1 MAAVIRMRLVDLLN
15 ILSFSEP
22 AKKPRERGAVVLSK
36 PKTQSKTV
44 QHQKTTCSRQLINEE
59 ELRVIQEFLMDG
71 NATRRDL
78 EFELNMS
85 GGMVLRRLEM
95 LRERGIVE
103 HLPEDLYGL
112 TEKATFRGALR

>member
-1 MAAVIRMRLVDLLN
+1 
-15 ILSFSEP
+15 
-22 AKKPRERGAVVLSK
+22 
-36 PKTQSKTV
+36 
-44 QHQKTTCSRQLINEE
+44 
-59 ELRVIQEFLMDG
+59 MDG

-103 HLPEDLYGL
+103 HLPEDQYGL

>member
-22 AKKPRERGAVVLSK
+22 AKKTRERGAVVQSK
-36 PKTQSKTV
+36 QSKTI
-44 QHQKTTCSRQLINEE
+44 QHQKTTCPRQLINEE

>member
-1 MAAVIRMRLVDLLN
+1 MTTVIRMKLIDLLA

-22 AKKPRERGAVVLSK
+22 TKKPRERGAVV
-36 PKTQSKTV
+36 QSKQSTTI
-44 QHQKTTCSRQLINEE
+44 QHQKTTYSRQLINEE

-112 TEKATFRGALR
+112 TEKATFRGALH

>member
-22 AKKPRERGAVVLSK
+22 AKKTRERGAVVQSK
-36 PKTQSKTV
+36 QSKTI
-44 QHQKTTCSRQLINEE
+44 QHQKTTCPRQLINEE

-112 TEKATFRGALR
+112 TEKATFRGALH

>member
-1 MAAVIRMRLVDLLN
+1 
-15 ILSFSEP
+15 
-22 AKKPRERGAVVLSK
+22 
-36 PKTQSKTV
+36 
-44 QHQKTTCSRQLINEE
+44 
-59 ELRVIQEFLMDG
+59 MDG

-103 HLPEDLYGL
+103 HLPEGLYGL
-112 TEKATFRGALR
+112 TEKATFRGALH

>member
-15 ILSFSEP
+15 ILFSEP

-44 QHQKTTCSRQLINEE
+44 QHQKTTYSRQLINEE

-103 HLPEDLYGL
+103 HLPEDQYGL

>member
-22 AKKPRERGAVVLSK
+22 AKKTRERGAVVQSK
-36 PKTQSKTV
+36 QSKTI
-44 QHQKTTCSRQLINEE
+44 QHQKTTCPRQLINEE

-95 LRERGIVE
+95 LRESGIVE

>member
-1 MAAVIRMRLVDLLN
+1 MTTVIRMKLIDLLT

-22 AKKPRERGAVVLSK
+22 AKKPHERGAMVLSK

-44 QHQKTTCSRQLINEE
+44 QHQKTTYPRQLINEDD
-59 ELRVIQEFLMDG
+59 LRVIQEFLMDG

-78 EFELNMS
+78 ELELNMS

-95 LRERGIVE
+95 LRERGVVE
-103 HLPEDLYGL
+103 HLPGDLYGL
-112 TEKATFRGALR
+112 AEVCKKRF

>member
-22 AKKPRERGAVVLSK
+22 AKKPRERGAVV
-36 PKTQSKTV
+36 QSKQSTTI
-44 QHQKTTCSRQLINEE
+44 QHQKTTYSRQLINEE

-112 TEKATFRGALR
+112 TEKVTFRGALH